1 MVQRRNFI
9 KQIAAGSLAAAAV
22 PRLWGVPLTTGKS
35 DKFGDILPT
44 RPFGKTGE
52 ELTIYCMGGYH
63 VGRPGSEKES
73 QAIIERGMELGCRYY
88 ETAWIYHDGKSE
100 KLYGKYLI
108 PKYRDQIFLATK
120 NNAKNAEDAKK
131 QVEDSLRRMGC
142 NQIDLYYMH
151 AVTDPADVDG
161 RMAAGVLEVML
172 EAQQNGQV
180 RYLGF
185 TGHHTTAAFRRVIKH
200 VAGKDPFVAAQFPVN
215 PLDEAKPD
223 SFVKISIP
231 ELLKRDYAVMG
242 MKPMAGGGFFRENE
256 FRWKTDDPII
266 PNYLSVEE
274 VIWYNLS
281 QPVTSIVSGTESVKH
296 LEQNIGAVRKFAQLS
311 RADQE
316 KIVNKLSKFVTA
328 EGLEYYRPKLGTSL

>member
-9 KQIAAGSLAAAAV
+9 KQIAAGSLVAAAA
-22 PRLWGVPLTTGKS
+22 PRLWGAPISTGRS

-63 VGRPGSEKES
+63 VGRAGSEKES
-73 QAIIERGMELGCRYY
+73 QAMIERAMELGCRHF
-88 ETAWIYHDGKSE
+88 ETAWIYHKGLSE
-100 KLYGKYLI
+100 ELYGKYLI

-120 NNAKNAEDAKK
+120 NNASNAEDAKK
-131 QVEDSLRRMGC
+131 QLEDSFRRMRC
-142 NQIDLYYMH
+142 EQIDLYHMH
-151 AVTDPADVDG
+151 AVRDPEDVDG

-172 EAQQNGQV
+172 EAQQKGQV
-180 RYLGF
+180 KYLGF
-185 TGHHTTAAFRRVIKH
+185 TGHRTTAAFRRVMEH
-200 VAGKDPFVAAQFPVN
+200 VAGNDPFVAVLLPVN
-215 PLDEAKPD
+215 PIDEAKPD

-231 ELLKRDYAVMG
+231 ELLKNDYAVLG
-242 MKPMAGGGFFRENE
+242 MKLMAGGGFFSENE
-256 FRWKTDDPII
+256 YRWKTDDPII

-296 LEQNIGAVRKFAQLS
+296 LEQNIGAVRKFTGLS

-316 KIVNKLSKFVTA
+316 KIVQKVSKFVKTR
-328 EGLEYYRPKLGTSL
+328 GLEYYRPNPGTNP